1 MFSILNK
8 TKNNTSLDWI
18 GVDIHSHFLPGL
30 DDGCEDAA
38 TSVRLINRLKLLG
51 ISEVYTTPHVF
62 KDLYPNTPDTINSA
76 LIMMRRELHKAKA
89 GIELF
94 AAAEYMADPD
104 FEFLYQ
110 SEDLICLPGKHV
122 LLEMSCQFESTCF
135 ERYLFTLQAMGYKPI
150 LAHPE
155 RYVYYQGNMDRYRHF
170 KNRGCL
176 FQMNLLSPAGYYGP
190 EAKKTAMKLLKAGM
204 IDLVGTDAHKA
215 RDLYTIEKFVLSG
228 DAHKIFKKNPIKN
241 AQLFSR

>member
-18 GVDIHSHFLPGL
+18 GIDIHSHFLPGL
-30 DDGCEDAA
+30 DDGCADAA
-38 TSVRLINRLKLLG
+38 VAVRLISRLKLLG
-51 ISEVYTTPHVF
+51 ISKVYTTPHVY
-62 KDLYPNTPDTINSA
+62 KDLYPNTRDTINDA
-76 LIMMRRELHKAKA
+76 LVMMQEELQKA
-89 GIELF
+89 GAGVELS

-104 FEFLYQ
+104 FELLYQ
-110 SEDLICLPGKHV
+110 SEELICLPDRHV
-122 LLEMSCQFESTCF
+122 LLEMSCQAESPFFEL
-135 ERYLFTLQAMGYKPI
+135 YLFTLQAMGYKPI

-155 RYVYYQGNMDRYRHF
+155 RYVYYHDDMSRYRHF
-170 KNRGCL
+170 RDLGCL

-190 EAKKTAMKLLKAGM
+190 EVKKTAMKLLKAGM
-204 IDLVGTDAHKA
+204 IDLVGTDIHRA

-228 DAHKIFKKNPIKN
+228 YAHKIFKKNPIKN